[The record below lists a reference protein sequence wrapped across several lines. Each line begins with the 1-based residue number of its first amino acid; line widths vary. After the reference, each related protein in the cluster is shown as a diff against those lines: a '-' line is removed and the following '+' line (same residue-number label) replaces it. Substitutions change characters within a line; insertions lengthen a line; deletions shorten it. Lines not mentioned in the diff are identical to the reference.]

1 MHDIHASAE
10 ATIAADAELVYGIL
24 ADYRHG
30 HPAILPPKYFRNV
43 VVAAGGTG
51 AGTRL
56 QFQMP
61 TALGWRDF
69 TVEISEPEPGRL
81 IEETETRLG
90 IVTRFSVDPTAGGH
104 CRVRIET
111 RYQRAGMTGWIE
123 ARLAPPFLRKIFLEE
138 LLALVEHV
146 AWRMAYRA
154 PE

>member
-1 MHDIHASAE
+1 MHEIRAHAE
-10 ATIAADAELVYGIL
+10 ATIAADAEQVYGIL

-43 VVAAGGTG
+43 VVDVGGTG

-56 QFQMP
+56 RFQMP
-61 TALGWRDF
+61 TMLGWRDF
-69 TVEISEPEPGRL
+69 SVEISEPEPGRV
-81 IEETETRLG
+81 IEETQADAG
-90 IVTRFSVDPTAGGH
+90 IVTRFTVDPVAGGH
-104 CRVRIET
+104 CQVRIET
-111 RYQRAGMTGWIE
+111 NYQRAGVAGWIE

-138 LLALVEHV
+138 LLALVEHT